1 MAENYKHLYEQ
12 TKKMLTMYQDEL
24 IPGFRKE
31 VEELKENLAES
42 EKVVI
47 QLRKQWQDA
56 EMHIC
61 TMCGHFNHKA
71 DGNVVYGN
79 QTCGEICGYPFCKE
93 KFTPW
98 IPVSERLPGENGDYL
113 VFKGSSYGGWCEVA
127 GFAKDGSEVDEYD
140 LGGCE
145 NVWYDYDSEHGYI
158 AFDSV
163 THWMPLPTPP
173 KEA

>member
-24 IPGFRKE
+24 VPGFRKQI
-31 VEELKENLAES
+31 EELEENLAER

-79 QTCGEICGYPFCKE
+79 KNCGEICGYPFCKE

-98 IPVSERLPGENGDYL
+98 IPVSEQLPKKGQDYL
-113 VFKGSSYGGWCEVA
+113 CRCVIDNHNDFPFYMVLRYYLVDKNPHFQHESGYG
-127 GFAKDGSEVDEYD
+127 
-140 LGGCE
+140 LR
-145 NVWYDYDSEHGYI
+145 
-158 AFDSV
+158 V
-163 THWMPLPTPP
+163 THWMAFEPV
-173 KEA
+173 EVGNDQS